1 MICVRETSCFMRLSW
16 TGRGLS
22 GLLKLLPMGH
32 DDDGDGDGEGGW
44 GGHECEVCMLVL
56 QRWLDSVDDDEGGK
70 KRVSRTKLE
79 ELVW

>member
-1 MICVRETSCFMRLSW
+1 
-16 TGRGLS
+16 
-22 GLLKLLPMGH
+22 MGH

-44 GGHECEVCMLVL
+44 GGTECEVCMLVL

-70 KRVSRTKLE
+70 KRVSRAKLE